1 MTPNLVSS
9 FCYTG
14 HWKRF
19 QYEYLIITITI
30 EDINLVV
37 SKQQKRRW
45 PIFILAN
52 VVMVF
57 FQFVLAERFRLLLKG
72 IPNISILPKEVWNL
86 VVFSRVWG
94 LVFVGLGVFAGVVW
108 EWNWNVQ
115 SNEKKQQDRR
125 KVLAILVMVSSNV
138 VAGGCTHLRTMQ
150 IRKLLDQNNIS
161 IPEEVWGQVF
171 LAVAMLSFLVFYWP
185 IFNIVAWK
193 LTRHTK
199 SDNA

>member
-52 VVMVF
+52 VVIGF
-57 FQFVLAERFRLLLKG
+57 FQLVLAERFRLLLKG
-72 IPNISILPKEVWNL
+72 IPNISILPKEVWHP
-86 VVFSRVWG
+86 VVFSRVWV
-94 LVFVGLGVFAGVVW
+94 LVFSGLGVFAGVVGLGVFAGW
-108 EWNWNVQ
+108 FEWNWNVQ
-115 SNEKKQQDRR
+115 SNEKK
-125 KVLAILVMVSSNV
+125 KVLAILVMV
-138 VAGGCTHLRTMQ
+138 
-150 IRKLLDQNNIS
+150 
-161 IPEEVWGQVF
+161 
-171 LAVAMLSFLVFYWP
+171 LS
-185 IFNIVAWK
+185 NIV
-193 LTRHTK
+193 LV
-199 SDNA
+199 